1 MQRIENQLK
10 EKKKRNYSQIDDM
23 QLILKEIYKEQKNQN
38 EIIVS
43 FKYYLEIEV
52 PKIVEKMKK

>member
-1 MQRIENQLK
+1 
-10 EKKKRNYSQIDDM
+10 M

-52 PKIVEKMKK
+52 PKIVEKMKKQQSDREEGNDQ